1 MDMVGQRDDR
11 LPRSVEW
18 PTLIV
23 AGCLAAGL
31 VSLLFVHDRL
41 PLPITLVLL
50 AVCGAWYGSL
60 QHEVVHGHPTPW
72 ARLNV
77 SLVGAPLGLVYPF
90 WLYRADHIEHHAT
103 SELTDPDR
111 DPESAYLRTA
121 EWDSAPEFLRVLLRC
136 NRTLLGRLVLGPG
149 FAIVSVGRRLTRQ
162 VIDDDRRWITIRFL
176 SADVMVLLGAQLLGL
191 PAWEFALGFG
201 YMGMSLTL
209 VRSFAEHRAGLDGPH
224 TAVVHS
230 RGFWALL
237 FLNNNLHVDHHRHPG
252 EAWYRLPAL
261 HRRAARTAG
270 TAGTDTYSGYLEVFR
285 RFLVRPIGPVVYPL
299 ERTPA
304 V

>member
-1 MDMVGQRDDR
+1 MNFLGQRDDR

-23 AGCLAAGL
+23 AGCIAAGL
-31 VSLLFVHDRL
+31 AALLVVHDRL

-50 AVCGAWYGSL
+50 AVLGAWYGSL

-72 ARLNV
+72 PRLNV

-90 WLYRADHIEHHAT
+90 WLYRGDHIEHHAT
-103 SELTDPDR
+103 TELTDPDR
-111 DPESAYLRTA
+111 DPESPYLHRAAWDTA
-121 EWDSAPEFLRVLLRC
+121 PQLLRMLLTWRC
-136 NRTLLGRLVLGPG
+136 TLLGRMVLGPG
-149 FAIVSVGRRLTRQ
+149 FAIASVGRRLAGH

-176 SADVMVLLGAQLLGL
+176 CADVMVLVGAQWLGL

-209 VRSFAEHRAGLDGPH
+209 VRSFAEHRAALDGPH
-224 TAVVHS
+224 TAIVNS

-252 EAWYRLPAL
+252 VAWYRLPAL
-261 HRRAARTAG
+261 HRVAARSAG
-270 TAGTDTYSGYLEVFR
+270 TVHIDTYSGYLEVFR
-285 RFLVRPIGPVVYPL
+285 RFLVRPIAPVVHPL
-299 ERTPA
+299 ERTQT